1 MLLNLYA
8 KPLGEIICSS
18 EIGCHQYADDTRF
31 SISLSNSPGSV
42 VDVLSHCLNVIVKCL
57 KANKLNLNPEKAEV
71 MLAGKAEFL
80 KDIFNGVQLTWL

>member
-31 SISLSNSPGSV
+31 SISLSNSPGNV

-57 KANKLNLNPEKAEV
+57 KQTETEPRKGRSD
-71 MLAGKAEFL
+71 AGWEGRVLEGHF
-80 KDIFNGVQLTWL
+80 